1 MMLFA
6 KDIGLPNDR
15 TIDFHISTGERS
27 HTYLTLHSLQVC
39 VWEEGE
45 GERGAIGHT
54 KTRNAFT

>member
-39 VWEEGE
+39 VWEV
-45 GERGAIGHT
+45 RG
-54 KTRNAFT
+54 R